1 MAIPTF
7 RHFINGQY
15 VESTASE
22 LFDLVSPVD
31 GQVYGR
37 STILVS
43 SGENTTTFTIPIK
56 SLILLIGLAVLPPTR
71 PPGSY
76 RAGS

>member
-1 MAIPTF
+1 MGITTF

-37 STILVS
+37 SPNAT
-43 SGENTTTFTIPIK
+43 
-56 SLILLIGLAVLPPTR
+56 
-71 PPGSY
+71 
-76 RAGS
+76 